1 MLTQFGV
8 GRAGLGQLAK
18 LRIHGVKI
26 DQSLLSQIGDDPISE
41 RVLGAIFDVC
51 NDQNVSPIAQGISI
65 DQQLKELKKCGGRFV
80 QSEALFPNLDRDG
93 VFQFFNISAP
103 PARSTIAPANNA
115 RYLEANS

>member
-1 MLTQFGV
+1 VLTQFGV

-41 RVLGAIFDVC
+41 RVRGAIFDVC
-51 NDQNVSPIAQGISI
+51 NDLNVSPIAQGIST

-93 VFQFFNISAP
+93 VFQFFNIPAP